1 MCPVRFSV
9 SASALPNLALSHA
22 RTGFRIPFAQQEEK
36 KKSPRLVR
44 GGTYLVDGAVVDAE
58 EVDVLESR
66 SPILCVA
73 VNVSLLS
80 RW

>member
-1 MCPVRFSV
+1 MPRQVQRQRIS
-9 SASALPNLALSHA
+9 SAQLGAEPRPDWLPHSLCS
-22 RTGFRIPFAQQEEK
+22 RRG

-44 GGTYLVDGAVVDAE
+44 GGAYLVDGAVVDAE

-73 VNVSLLS
+73 VNLSSLS